1 MFDTLTF
8 SMYASFI
15 LMKKD
20 AFENFYNRWSINNSA
35 FKSYAVHKIDN
46 LTKIAP
52 YNINIVSLGSSC
64 VPHTLSIWE
73 GFKLPNFMSGRKR
86 SIFDQSLSNVQG
98 AYDLISG
105 KYSTDT
111 YFDVFYQDKSGQ
123 FIIGSSH
130 SGFTFIH
137 DPLPPQLSIREAKS
151 RIISLINQRLECFI
165 KYLKDPSS
173 LLILYLEDRE
183 PNEDISYFLR
193 NYDTYED
200 VQRLLY
206 LLYKTNSSLKY
217 VIINSK
223 KELIPEK
230 ENILNIP
237 YNTKLIDIFSDQSS
251 FECGISTIDLIY
263 DHIYIYITKHFRPDT
278 SFKTEEYLHNAIF
291 LSTQSRAFK
300 RIIFRL
306 ALLNLDMPTI
316 NQYLTDSEFWT
327 QRDPGF
333 NPCNLLDRV
342 EDAALKEEILNKIN
356 HRVQ

>member
-173 LLILYLEDRE
+173 MLILYLEDRE

-263 DHIYIYITKHFRPDT
+263 DHIYIYT
-278 SFKTEEYLHNAIF
+278 
-291 LSTQSRAFK
+291 
-300 RIIFRL
+300 
-306 ALLNLDMPTI
+306 
-316 NQYLTDSEFWT
+316 
-327 QRDPGF
+327 
-333 NPCNLLDRV
+333 
-342 EDAALKEEILNKIN
+342 
-356 HRVQ
+356 